1 MKRTF
6 GSWIH
11 ARKSWESAEAKRYD
25 GGLSFSMSERK
36 INKNSSCFS
45 RQVESSLSP
54 TLAVA
59 HRVNPFYHKGGPLTS
74 EKEAFPMTKSNV
86 KDQGFTIPEVMDIYD
101 LLTMVYQ
108 ENFPV
113 IDLMVDE
120 ITTGLTSAPD
130 AALLIDRNHLR
141 RKMVVI
147 MNFLDKSSRELQ
159 AAAAVLK
166 AKLDAVQELQS
177 LPAHGK

>member
-1 MKRTF
+1 
-6 GSWIH
+6 
-11 ARKSWESAEAKRYD
+11 
-25 GGLSFSMSERK
+25 
-36 INKNSSCFS
+36 
-45 RQVESSLSP
+45 
-54 TLAVA
+54 
-59 HRVNPFYHKGGPLTS
+59 
-74 EKEAFPMTKSNV
+74 MTKSNV

-101 LLTMVYQ
+101 LLTMVYP

>member
-1 MKRTF
+1 M
-6 GSWIH
+6 
-11 ARKSWESAEAKRYD
+11 
-25 GGLSFSMSERK
+25 
-36 INKNSSCFS
+36 
-45 RQVESSLSP
+45 SP

-59 HRVNPFYHKGGPLTS
+59 HQVNPFYHKGGPLTS
-74 EKEAFPMTKSNV
+74 EKEAFPMVKSNV

>member
-1 MKRTF
+1 
-6 GSWIH
+6 
-11 ARKSWESAEAKRYD
+11 
-25 GGLSFSMSERK
+25 
-36 INKNSSCFS
+36 
-45 RQVESSLSP
+45 
-54 TLAVA
+54 
-59 HRVNPFYHKGGPLTS
+59 
-74 EKEAFPMTKSNV
+74 MTKSNV

-130 AALLIDRNHLR
+130 AALDRNHLR